1 MIAFHGSI
9 GSGKSTLIKRLSMM
23 NETYVAYLEPVE
35 IWQDSGLLN
44 LLYTDPEG
52 YAFSFQVLA
61 LLTRLK
67 QYSEFI
73 ENKTNRIM
81 LWERGTESD
90 KIFQNVLKEHKFIS
104 SLEIDILNASY
115 KPKAL
120 LNIYIRTP
128 PAVCLQ
134 RILQRGREEE
144 KDITYKYLQ
153 ELHDEHERILTDCYV
168 IDGENINIVDVIQ
181 KIGEAVLDS
190 TI

>member
-1 MIAFHGSI
+1 MIAFHSNI
-9 GSGKSTLIKRLSMM
+9 GGGKSTLIKRLSMM
-23 NETYVAYLEPVE
+23 NETYIAYLEPVE

-44 LLYTDPEG
+44 LLYTDPAG

-90 KIFQNVLKEHKFIS
+90 KIFQNVLKEQKCIS

-128 PAVCLQ
+128 PEVCLQ
-134 RILQRGREEE
+134 RILSRGRPEE

>member
-23 NETYVAYLEPVE
+23 NDTYIAYLEPVE

-44 LLYTDPEG
+44 LLYTDPVG

-73 ENKTNRIM
+73 ENKTNKIM
-81 LWERGTESD
+81 LWERGIESD
-90 KIFQNVLKEHKFIS
+90 KIFQNVLKEQKCIS

-128 PAVCLQ
+128 PEVCLQ
-134 RILQRGREEE
+134 RILSRGRPEE

-153 ELHDEHERILTDCYV
+153 ELHDEHERVLTDCYV

>member
-1 MIAFHGSI
+1 
-9 GSGKSTLIKRLSMM
+9 
-23 NETYVAYLEPVE
+23 VQ

-52 YAFSFQVLA
+52 YAFSFQVMT

-81 LWERGTESD
+81 LWERGIESD
-90 KIFQNVLKEHKFIS
+90 KIFQNVLKEQKCIS

-128 PAVCLQ
+128 PEVCLQ
-134 RILQRGREEE
+134 RILSRGRPEE

>member
-1 MIAFHGSI
+1 MIAFHGNI

-23 NETYVAYLEPVE
+23 NETYIAYLEPVQT
-35 IWQDSGLLN
+35 WQDSGLLN

-73 ENKTNRIM
+73 ENKNNNIM
-81 LWERGTESD
+81 LWERGIESD

-104 SLEIDILNASY
+104 SLEIDILNTSY

-128 PAVCLQ
+128 PDVCLH

-144 KDITYKYLQ
+144 KDITYIYLK
-153 ELHDEHERILTDCYV
+153 ELHDEHEKVLTDCYV
-168 IDGENINIVDVIQ
+168 IDGENINIDDVIQ
-181 KIGEAVLDS
+181 KIEAAVLGS

>member
-1 MIAFHGSI
+1 
-9 GSGKSTLIKRLSMM
+9 
-23 NETYVAYLEPVE
+23 
-35 IWQDSGLLN
+35 
-44 LLYTDPEG
+44 
-52 YAFSFQVLA
+52 
-61 LLTRLK
+61 
-67 QYSEFI
+67 
-73 ENKTNRIM
+73 M
-81 LWERGTESD
+81 LWERGIESD
-90 KIFQNVLKEHKFIS
+90 KIFQNVLKEQKCIS

-128 PAVCLQ
+128 PEVCLQ
-134 RILQRGREEE
+134 RILSRGRPEE

>member
-1 MIAFHGSI
+1 MIAFHGNI

-23 NETYVAYLEPVE
+23 NAYIAYLEPVE

-44 LLYTDPEG
+44 LFYTDPEQ
-52 YAFSFQVLA
+52 YAFKFQVLA

-90 KIFQNVLKEHKFIS
+90 KIFHNVLKEHKFIS

-120 LNIYIRTP
+120 INIYIRTP
-128 PAVCLQ
+128 PDVCLH
-134 RILQRGREEE
+134 RILSRGRSEE

-153 ELHDEHERILTDCYV
+153 ELHDEHERVLTDCYV
-168 IDGENINIVDVIQ
+168 IDGENINIEDVMQ
-181 KIGEAVLDS
+181 KIKDATTRGS
-190 TI
+190 M

>member
-44 LLYTDPEG
+44 LLYTDPAG

-73 ENKTNRIM
+73 ENKTNKIM
-81 LWERGTESD
+81 LWERGIESD

-120 LNIYIRTP
+120 LNIYIRVSP
-128 PAVCLQ
+128 EVCLH
-134 RILQRGREEE
+134 RILSRGRNEE
-144 KDITYKYLQ
+144 KDISYKYLK
-153 ELHDEHERILTDCYV
+153 ELHDEHERQFKDCYT
-168 IDGENINIVDVIQ
+168 IDGENVDINEVI
-181 KIGEAVLDS
+181 KMIEGARLGAD
-190 TI
+190 I